1 MRRSFESGDLMY
13 PKGAPKYSI
22 VVPFHNEQESVRKL
36 YGKLSEVMP
45 APAEQTEFVFVDDHS
60 TDGTLPILEDLA
72 ESDPRVVVIH
82 LKRNYGQTAALAAG
96 FDLADGAII
105 IAMDGDLQHDPA
117 DIPAMLRALEET
129 GSDIVSGWR
138 THRADSLL
146 LRRFPSRAAN
156 WLMSRLSG
164 VDIHDF
170 GTTFKVYR
178 RETIKQIRLYGE
190 MHRFIPALA
199 SWNGATVVE
208 VPITNIERPGGRSHY
223 GISRT
228 LRVLF
233 DLLTIRFLLK
243 YVTRPLHFLG
253 PPGLGSMLL
262 GMVIFCWLII
272 EKLIYGTDLFE
283 QHGPLMLLG
292 AVLFLAGVQLISS
305 GILAELSSRT
315 YFESQGKPIYS
326 IERIIGG
333 KRTARGENTATD
345 TSRIGWPSQSS
356 TMK

>member
-1 MRRSFESGDLMY
+1 MFASEQGSPR
-13 PKGAPKYSI
+13 YSV
-22 VVPFHNEQESVRKL
+22 VVPFHNERDSAHEL
-36 YGKLSEVMP
+36 YRELSGVMTGRYEP
-45 APAEQTEFVFVDDHS
+45 VEFIFVDDHS
-60 TDGTLPILEDLA
+60 SDSTPEILNELA
-72 ESDPRVVVIH
+72 KSDPRVVVIR
-82 LKRNYGQTAALAAG
+82 LKRNYGQTVALAAG
-96 FDLADGAII
+96 FDYAEGEVII
-105 IAMDGDLQHDPA
+105 SLDGDLQHDPA
-117 DIPAMLRALEET
+117 DIPIMLAAFDET

-138 THRADSLL
+138 KNRVDNFF
-146 LRRFPSRAAN
+146 LRRAPSRAAN
-156 WLMSRLSG
+156 WLMSKLSG
-164 VDIHDF
+164 VNIHDF

-208 VPITNIERPGGRSHY
+208 VPIHNIERPGGRSHY

-228 LRVLF
+228 VRVMF

-253 PPGLGSMLL
+253 PPGLLGMLL
-262 GMVIFCWLII
+262 GMGIFGWLII

-292 AVLFLAGVQLISS
+292 AVFFLAGVQLISS

-333 KRTARGENTATD
+333 RVNATGEKTAAGR
-345 TSRIGWPSQSS
+345 
-356 TMK
+356 